1 MKVMIAVTH
10 LLGTGHL
17 RRALVLADAFSS
29 SGHPVLLA
37 SGGMP
42 LDVTPPAGTR
52 ILQLPP
58 LRSDG
63 VNFSRLLDD
72 AGRLAGD
79 ALLTR
84 RQTLL
89 CKALTDFAPDI
100 LITELFP
107 FGRRILSAE
116 FTALLSAAHALAPRP
131 VILSSIRDI
140 LAPPSKPSKAARAQE
155 LIINNYDAVLVHSD
169 PNGTTLDQS
178 WPMSDALSA
187 KLLYTNYVTQPPPT
201 PHPKGIGTG
210 AILISA
216 GGGNVGTD
224 LFETAIAAARL
235 MPEIQWRLL
244 VAGDG
249 GRLATLRDLA
259 KDSAAIVEPA
269 RPDFRNML
277 AGAAAS
283 VSLCGYNTAMDVLQT
298 RTPAVFVPF
307 DDGNEVEQSLR
318 AHSLSGL
325 AGITTL
331 HSKDLTPDALCAAV
345 RQVLAAPKREQGSL
359 RFDGAAQSVAIAT
372 NMAEARK

>member
-1 MKVMIAVTH
+1 MKVMIVVTH

-29 SGHPVLLA
+29 AGHRVLLA

-42 LDVTPPAGTR
+42 LDVTPPAKIR

-72 AGRLAGD
+72 AGRPAD
-79 ALLTR
+79 EALFAR
-84 RQTLL
+84 RRTLL
-89 CKALTDFAPDI
+89 CEALTDFAPDI

-107 FGRRILSAE
+107 FGRRVLSAE
-116 FTALLSAAHALAPRP
+116 FSALLGAAHALAPRP

-140 LAPPSKPSKAARAQE
+140 LAPPSKPSKADRAQE
-155 LIINNYDAVLVHSD
+155 LITNLYDAVLVHSD
-169 PNGTTLDQS
+169 PHSTTLDQS
-178 WPMSDALSA
+178 WPVSGALSA
-187 KLLYTNYVTQPPPT
+187 KLHYTGYVTQPPPT
-201 PHPKGIGTG
+201 PHPEGTG
-210 AILISA
+210 ASEILVSA

-224 LFETAIAAARL
+224 LFETAIAAARH
-235 MPEIQWRLL
+235 MPERRWRLL
-244 VAGDG
+244 VAGD
-249 GRLATLRDLA
+249 RNRVATLRDLA
-259 KDSAAIVEPA
+259 NHSATIVEPA
-269 RPDFRNML
+269 RSDFRNML

-298 RTPAVFVPF
+298 RTPVVFVPF

-318 AHSLSGL
+318 ARSLSSL

-331 HSKDLTPDALCAAV
+331 HSKNLTPDALCSAV
-345 RQVLAAPKREQGSL
+345 RQVLDAPRRAQGRL

-372 NMAEARK
+372 GMAEARK

>member
-29 SGHPVLLA
+29 AGHRVLLA

-42 LDVTPPAGTR
+42 LDVTAPAGTR
-52 ILQLPP
+52 VVQLPP

-72 AGRLAGD
+72 AGRPADD
-79 ALLTR
+79 ALLMR
-84 RQTLL
+84 RQTTL
-89 CKALTDFAPDI
+89 CETLTDFLPDI

-107 FGRRILSAE
+107 FGRRILGAE
-116 FTALLSAAHALAPRP
+116 FTALLSAASGLAPRP

-140 LAPPSKPSKAARAQE
+140 LAPPSKPSKATRAQE
-155 LIINNYDAVLVHSD
+155 LVANHYDAILAHSD

-178 WPMSDALSA
+178 WPISDAVSA
-187 KLLYTNYVTQPPPT
+187 KLHYTGYVAQPPPT
-201 PHPKGIGTG
+201 PHPNG
-210 AILISA
+210 AGRGEILVSA

-235 MPEIQWRLL
+235 MPETHWRLL

-249 GRLATLRDLA
+249 ERVATLRDLA
-259 KDSAAIVEPA
+259 KHSATIVEPA

-318 AHSLSGL
+318 ARSLSGL
-325 AGITTL
+325 TGITAL
-331 HSKDLTPDALCAAV
+331 CSGDLSPDALCTAV
-345 RQVLAAPKREQGSL
+345 RRVLAAPEREQGSL

-372 NMAEARK
+372 GMAEARK

>member
-1 MKVMIAVTH
+1 MNVMIVVTH

-17 RRALVLADAFSS
+17 RRALVLADAFTAV
-29 SGHPVLLA
+29 GHRVLLA

-42 LDVTPPAGTR
+42 LDLPTPDGTR

-63 VNFSRLLDD
+63 VNFSRLLND
-72 AGRLAGD
+72 ADQPADD
-79 ALLTR
+79 ALLAR
-84 RQTLL
+84 RQTML
-89 CKALTDFAPDI
+89 CDAIADFEPDI

-107 FGRRILSAE
+107 FGRRVLSAE
-116 FTALLSAAHALAPRP
+116 FIALLEAAQRRAAPP

-140 LAPPSKPSKAARAQE
+140 LAPPSKPSKAERAEE
-155 LIINNYDAVLVHSD
+155 LITDCYDAVLVHSD
-169 PNGTTLDQS
+169 PHGTTLDQS
-178 WPMSDALSA
+178 WPISEAVSA
-187 KLLYTNYVTQPPPT
+187 KLRYTGYVTQPPPT
-201 PHPKGIGTG
+201 PHPERISEGE
-210 AILISA
+210 ILVSA

-235 MPEIQWRLL
+235 MPGFRWRLL

-249 GRLATLRDLA
+249 ERVARLRDLA
-259 KDSAAIVEPA
+259 QDSSTIVEPA

-298 RTPAVFVPF
+298 RAPAVFVPF

-318 AHSLSGL
+318 ASSLSGL
-325 AGITTL
+325 SGIATL
-331 HSKDLTPDALCAAV
+331 QSAELTADALCTAV
-345 RQVLAAPKREQGSL
+345 RQVMAAPRREQGSL
-359 RFDGAAQSVAIAT
+359 QFDGAAQSVAIAT
-372 NMAEARK
+372 SMAEART

>member
-1 MKVMIAVTH
+1 MNVMIVVTH

-17 RRALVLADAFSS
+17 RRALVLADAFAAV
-29 SGHPVLLA
+29 GHRVLLA

-42 LDVTPPAGTR
+42 LDLPTPDGTR

-72 AGRLAGD
+72 AGQPANDAHLA
-79 ALLTR
+79 R
-84 RQTLL
+84 RQTML
-89 CKALTDFAPDI
+89 CDAMADFEPDI

-107 FGRRILSAE
+107 FGRRVLNAE
-116 FTALLSAAHALAPRP
+116 FIALLGAAQRRAVRP

-140 LAPPSKPSKAARAQE
+140 LAPPSKPSKAERAEE
-155 LIINNYDAVLVHSD
+155 LITNYYDAVLVHSD
-169 PNGTTLDQS
+169 PHGTTLDQS
-178 WPMSDALSA
+178 WPVSEAVSA
-187 KLLYTNYVTQPPPT
+187 KLRYTGYVTQPPPT
-201 PHPKGIGTG
+201 PHPERIGKGE
-210 AILISA
+210 ILVSA
-216 GGGNVGTD
+216 GGGKVGTD

-235 MPEIQWRLL
+235 MPEFRWRLL
-244 VAGDG
+244 VAGDAE
-249 GRLATLRDLA
+249 RVARLRDLA
-259 KDSAAIVEPA
+259 RDSSAIVEPA

-298 RTPAVFVPF
+298 RAPAVFVPF

-318 AHSLSGL
+318 ASSLSDL
-325 AGITTL
+325 SGIATL
-331 HSKDLTPDALCAAV
+331 QSAELTADALCTAV
-345 RQVLAAPKREQGSL
+345 RQVLAAPEREQGSL

-372 NMAEARK
+372 SMAEART

>member
-1 MKVMIAVTH
+1 MNVMIVVTH

-17 RRALVLADAFSS
+17 RRALVLADAFAAV
-29 SGHPVLLA
+29 GHRVLLA

-42 LDVTPPAGTR
+42 LNLPTPDGTR

-72 AGRLAGD
+72 ADQLADD
-79 ALLTR
+79 AGLAR
-84 RQTLL
+84 RQTML
-89 CKALTDFAPDI
+89 CDAIADFEPDI

-107 FGRRILSAE
+107 FGRRVLSAE
-116 FTALLSAAHALAPRP
+116 FIALLDAAQRRASPP

-140 LAPPSKPSKAARAQE
+140 LAPPSKPSKAERAEE
-155 LIINNYDAVLVHSD
+155 LITNYYDAVLVHSD
-169 PNGTTLDQS
+169 PHGTTLDQS
-178 WPMSDALSA
+178 WPISEAVSA
-187 KLLYTNYVTQPPPT
+187 KLRYTGYVTQPPPT
-201 PHPKGIGTG
+201 PHPERIGEG
-210 AILISA
+210 EILVSA
-216 GGGNVGTD
+216 GGGNVGTA

-235 MPEIQWRLL
+235 MPGYRWRLL
-244 VAGDG
+244 VAGDAE
-249 GRLATLRDLA
+249 RVARLRDLA
-259 KDSAAIVEPA
+259 RDSSTIVEPA

-298 RTPAVFVPF
+298 RAPAVFVPF

-318 AHSLSGL
+318 ASSLSDL
-325 AGITTL
+325 SGIATL
-331 HSKDLTPDALCAAV
+331 QSAELTADALCATV
-345 RQVLAAPKREQGSL
+345 RQVLAAPRREQGSL

-372 NMAEARK
+372 SMAEART